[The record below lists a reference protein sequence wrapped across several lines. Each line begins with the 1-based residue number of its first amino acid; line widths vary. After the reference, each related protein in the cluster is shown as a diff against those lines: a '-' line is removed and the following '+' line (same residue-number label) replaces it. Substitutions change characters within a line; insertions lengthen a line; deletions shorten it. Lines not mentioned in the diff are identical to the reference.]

1 MAKYH
6 QIEGIKGSDLT
17 ALFGSSAKSTKAAS
31 KSGLNFPINQPDIL
45 PEDMDKYNEVIS
57 KYLDEA
63 TGIATKI
70 QGDSSYDYKADIV
83 KVRNG
88 IMKEFNSGIVAEMKK
103 RKRDHDIYSEAA
115 KKARTPQEY
124 AEAVKN
130 IIIEPIETED
140 GRIGRVYSKDFY
152 SGTDDKNVDTKINQ
166 FKNSIKPDQF
176 LTSWMAS
183 DSFDASKMDEYSK
196 EKIKQVTYDE
206 AEKLI
211 GGYIGALDETKRYD
225 EIHPENK
232 FRNEDGSYNTNNP
245 FVSKL
250 FAAAGT
256 AAHTQVDAV
265 HKAYMDPA
273 YRSQLMR
280 TREAIKQQAKSEEP
294 TFIPPLVESAFEGKS
309 IKTKEVDPF
318 YSKKLIGAGGKN
330 IPAWDPK
337 DLQDI
342 ADRLSGHVAKNGGS
356 IYPVTAHDLKAFKEL
371 KHDNYLHIE
380 LADKSDRFIDMT
392 KPIDEV
398 KKKLIEILTGMSSG
412 GTNMQARTIEN

>member
-1 MAKYH
+1 MPKYH

-103 RKRDHDIYSEAA
+103 RKRDHDIYLEAA
-115 KKARTPQEY
+115 KKTRTSQEY

-130 IIIEPIETED
+130 IVIEPIETED

-183 DSFDASKMDEYSK
+183 DSFDSSKMDEYSK

-265 HKAYMDPA
+265 HKSFMDPD
-273 YRSQLMR
+273 YRLKLMR
-280 TREAIKQQAKSEEP
+280 TSAAIKQQVQSDKP
-294 TFIPPLVESAFEGKS
+294 TYVPTAVESAFEGKKPVEFK
-309 IKTKEVDPF
+309 KTENGKTTTVSTWD
-318 YSKKLIGAGGKN
+318 KKDI
-330 IPAWDPK
+330 
-337 DLQDI
+337 QDI
-342 ADRLSGHVAKNGGS
+342 SDRLAGHVAKNGGS
-356 IYPVTAHDLKAFKEL
+356 ISKVTKQDRKIYKEL
-371 KHDNYLHIE
+371 KHDDYLHIE
-380 LADKSDRFIDMT
+380 LKDGSDRFIDMT

-398 KKKLIEILTGMSSG
+398 KKKLIEILTGMSG
-412 GTNMQARTIEN
+412 GTDIQARTAEQTN